1 MQIASVIGL
10 FLQMLDSFLAMSSMF
25 GYTATLV
32 LIPLLATLAYLWS
45 SWIIGTFIT
54 GRPSSRGIIAQHS
67 SAIWI

>member
-32 LIPLLATLAYLWS
+32 LIPLLAALAYVSS
-45 SWIIGTFIT
+45 SWIIGTLIT
-54 GRPSSRGIIAQHS
+54 GWNNSDHHLLQDTEY
-67 SAIWI
+67 